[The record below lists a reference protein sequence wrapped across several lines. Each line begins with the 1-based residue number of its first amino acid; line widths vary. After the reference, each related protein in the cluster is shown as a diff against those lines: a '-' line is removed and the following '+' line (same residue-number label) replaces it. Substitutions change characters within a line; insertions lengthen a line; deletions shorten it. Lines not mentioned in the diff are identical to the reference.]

1 MKRDQTY
8 QVVSRS
14 AVTVEFPNGNV
25 VSYPSG
31 FMFKAHPTNA
41 TVSRLLRQNLIR
53 PVTPRE
59 VPRFEGAVDT
69 SSNAVPAKPV
79 APPPSPLQVATQS
92 GAAAK
97 KKTKK
102 KTSSKGE
109 E

>member
-31 FMFKAHPTNA
+31 SSFQAHPSSA
-41 TVSRLLRQNLIR
+41 SIVRLLRINAI
-53 PVTPRE
+53 RE
-59 VPRFEGAVDT
+59 VTAREIPNFRSVDT
-69 SSNAVPAKPV
+69 TSSSV
-79 APPPSPLQVATQS
+79 PPSLP
-92 GAAAK
+92 K
-97 KKTKK
+97 KSKK
-102 KTSSKGE
+102 SAGGE